1 MTPNSE
7 DDNKQVE
14 QQVTVDDILQQ
25 DNNTDTFTLYGY
37 CPNCKEI
44 HGDLNRIVEREK
56 FPNLG
61 LGYEHIPGLM
71 VAPIEHVPQDPT
83 GIEGLEGFVHLAFE
97 PVAVAPDDADLP
109 PA

>member
-44 HGDLNRIVEREK
+44 HGDLNRIVEYLQWLSNQSMIS
-56 FPNLG
+56 FN
-61 LGYEHIPGLM
+61 
-71 VAPIEHVPQDPT
+71 
-83 GIEGLEGFVHLAFE
+83 
-97 PVAVAPDDADLP
+97 
-109 PA
+109 